1 MFINNFDPV
10 ALEIFSLEI
19 RWYSL
24 AYIFGIILGWILAK
38 KLFIQD
44 IEVKNKFDDYLTYLI
59 IGIILGGRL
68 GYIFIYNLSFYVN
81 NPLDIFKI
89 WQGGMS
95 FHGGLIGVIFA
106 SIFFA
111 KKNKQNSFLYMD
123 IVALVAPIGLFFGR
137 IANFINSE
145 LYGTITNVPW
155 AVTFIQVDNLPRHP
169 SQLYEALLEGLFLFL
184 LLLYFKNKFSKK
196 PGIISG
202 LFLIIY
208 SIFRFIVEFYRV
220 PDEQLGYIFLNLTM
234 GQVVS
239 LIFMLSGLILF
250 YLKYETRLDILAQ
263 LFFLQCLKPHLFST
277 QEIFHDLKILLE
289 LQF

>member
-10 ALEIFSLEI
+10 ALEIFSLEV

-24 AYIFGIILGWILAK
+24 AYIFGIILGWMLAK
-38 KLFIQD
+38 KLFIRN

-68 GYIFIYNLSFYVN
+68 GYIFIYNLSFYVS

-106 SIFFA
+106 SIIFA
-111 KKNKQNSFLYMD
+111 KNNNQNPFLYMD
-123 IVALVAPIGLFFGR
+123 IVALVAPIGIFFGR

-184 LLLYFKNKFSKK
+184 LLIYFRNKFSNKS
-196 PGIISG
+196 GVISG

-220 PDEQLGYIFLNLTM
+220 PDEQIGYLFLNLTM

-239 LIFMLSGLILF
+239 LIFILSGVILF
-250 YLKYETRLDILAQ
+250 YLKYETR
-263 LFFLQCLKPHLFST
+263 
-277 QEIFHDLKILLE
+277 
-289 LQF
+289 

>member
-10 ALEIFSLEI
+10 AIEIFSFEV

-24 AYIFGIILGWILAK
+24 AYIFGIIFGWIVAK
-38 KLFIQD
+38 KLFIQN

-68 GYIFIYNLSFYVN
+68 GYIIIYNLSFYIN

-95 FHGGLIGVIFA
+95 FHGGLIGVIFV
-106 SIFFA
+106 SLFFA
-111 KKNKQNSFLYMD
+111 KKNNQNPFLYLD
-123 IVALVAPIGLFFGR
+123 IVALVAPVGLFFGR

-155 AVTFIQVDNLPRHP
+155 AVTFVQGDTLPRHP

-184 LLLYFKNKFSKK
+184 LLIYFKNKFSNK
-196 PGIISG
+196 PGVISG

-239 LIFMLSGLILF
+239 LIFMISGVILF
-250 YLKYETRLDILAQ
+250 YLKYETR
-263 LFFLQCLKPHLFST
+263 
-277 QEIFHDLKILLE
+277 
-289 LQF
+289 